1 MPTWPC
7 SAAFLNN
14 VSASASCSDRRA
26 RTVLRRLRP
35 CGISAYPRPST
46 PGRVSKCPAG
56 GRVPHCS
63 GTTRPIWRCRRRA
76 PDGTRRCRTSL
87 SSGMYQPR
95 CERQPRNRLASP
107 HETRVT
113 RGGVT
118 RTLSQC
124 SSHQS
129 NSCLSEGAPRIA
141 CNLDTGVVIV
151 SVVLG
156 FVMGCAL
163 LQTQIRA
170 QTLTDNSNHLKM
182 IQET

>member
-95 CERQPRNRLASP
+95 CERQPKSSRSRKSSGNPCDAWWRHVNTFAVLLAPIQQLFERRRTKNRLQLGHWRCHRFCGPRLCHGLRPPAY
-107 HETRVT
+107 
-113 RGGVT
+113 
-118 RTLSQC
+118 
-124 SSHQS
+124 S
-129 NSCLSEGAPRIA
+129 NS
-141 CNLDTGVVIV
+141 
-151 SVVLG
+151 
-156 FVMGCAL
+156 
-163 LQTQIRA
+163 RA
-170 QTLTDNSNHLKM
+170 NTH
-182 IQET
+182 